1 MSKKLSLEETYDYL
15 IKWRE
20 LNDQEAQT
28 ILVTSNFPLVKY
40 FAKKYFNVGLNFDE
54 LQSAGIEGLIR
65 AINKFDYFNNDI
77 RQFSSYIS
85 MAIDNQIKMEI
96 RKFKKHSHVLSFDE
110 PIGHNKDGDEMTV
123 EDIIGT
129 DSEEIIESVISAMKI
144 DIVRQ
149 SLKCLTSRER
159 KIILLRFGLD
169 ELHRKTQSEVAEIF
183 GCSRSL
189 ISKQEEH
196 ALMKMRH
203 PRNTRKLKDFI
214 DE

>member
-1 MSKKLSLEETYDYL
+1 
-15 IKWRE
+15 
-20 LNDQEAQT
+20 
-28 ILVTSNFPLVKY
+28 
-40 FAKKYFNVGLNFDE
+40 
-54 LQSAGIEGLIR
+54 
-65 AINKFDYFNNDI
+65 
-77 RQFSSYIS
+77 
-85 MAIDNQIKMEI
+85 
-96 RKFKKHSHVLSFDE
+96 
-110 PIGHNKDGDEMTV
+110 MTV

>member
-96 RKFKKHSHVLSFDE
+96 RNLK
-110 PIGHNKDGDEMTV
+110 NT
-123 EDIIGT
+123 
-129 DSEEIIESVISAMKI
+129 AMY
-144 DIVRQ
+144 
-149 SLKCLTSRER
+149 
-159 KIILLRFGLD
+159 
-169 ELHRKTQSEVAEIF
+169 
-183 GCSRSL
+183 
-189 ISKQEEH
+189 
-196 ALMKMRH
+196 
-203 PRNTRKLKDFI
+203 
-214 DE
+214 